1 MILYSQPYLVAA
13 VLQAFLY
20 VIYLVSSVYAFRWLL
35 YEEEGWTLKS
45 RDNINWGLL
54 TITFV
59 VFVFTTADLAFEIGI
74 QLTVTGGELIASQL
88 VIGSISVECA
98 TFVITD
104 ALLIIRCWLLYQR
117 SWRAICF
124 PLILWLANVVFMVN
138 YIVNYT
144 LWTFVSEVPYHRR
157 ARIYLQLFSSCN
169 FVTNLYATSA
179 IVYRLWHVARASSN
193 RRLSILYRICRIVA
207 TTGILYTW
215 TCLPLLATVLLL
227 PKDLGAYLLFDA
239 LNFSMAGI
247 TFNLFLIRVGQL
259 RSEMHVDGDTHNVSG
274 SIVLSTVPFGF
285 PTLTMN
291 DTQADANLG
300 EKHTYFSS
308 L

>member
-59 VFVFTTADLAFEIGI
+59 VFVFTTVDLAFEIGI
-74 QLTVTGGELIASQL
+74 QLTVTGGEPIASQL

-98 TFVITD
+98 AFVITD
-104 ALLIIRCWLLYQR
+104 ALLIIRCWLVYQR

-179 IVYRLWHVARASSN
+179 IVYRLWHITRASSSN

-259 RSEMHVDGDTHNVSG
+259 RSEMHVDGDTHN
-274 SIVLSTVPFGF
+274 
-285 PTLTMN
+285 
-291 DTQADANLG
+291 ADANLG
-300 EKHTYFSS
+300 EK
-308 L
+308 